1 MRLEF
6 HKIRRLPPYVFEQVN
21 IKKAALRAQGAD
33 VIDLGMGNPDLP
45 TPPHIVEKLCETARK
60 PDVHGYSASR
70 GIMGLRKALV
80 AYYGRRFGVKLD
92 PNKEVVVTLG
102 SKEGFANL
110 AQAITSPGDTI
121 LVPNP
126 SYPLHSFGFIMAG
139 AAIRSVQAHSPEEYL
154 SNLGRAIKHSV
165 PPPTA
170 MVVCYPA
177 NPTAQV
183 VDLDFYKEVIKF
195 AKKHE
200 IWVLS
205 DLAYTEIYF
214 DEPPPSI
221 LQVDGAKDIA
231 VEVTSMSKTYAMAGW
246 RVGFAAGNERLIGAL
261 ARVKSYLDYGA
272 FTPVQVAAAAALN
285 GPQDCVDEFREIY
298 RSRRDAM
305 VESFGR
311 AGWEIP
317 EPKASMFAW
326 APIPPIFKEAG
337 SLEFSLKLIEEAH
350 VAVAPGAGFGEHGDG
365 YVRLALVENEQRI
378 RQAARNVRKFLESYG
393 VNVPKEVRE
402 PKPLKPEAEAARAK
416 KAAGSAKSNAE

>member
-1 MRLEF
+1 MRLDF

-21 IKKAALRAQGAD
+21 ITKAALRAEGAD

-70 GIMGLRKALV
+70 GIMGLRRALS
-80 AYYGRRFGVKLD
+80 AYYDRRFGVKLD

-110 AQAITSPGDTI
+110 AQAIAAPGDTI
-121 LVPNP
+121 IVPNP

-139 AAIRSVQAHSPEEYL
+139 ATIRSVQAHSPEEYL
-154 SNLGRAIKHSV
+154 SNLGRAVKHSV

-183 VDLDFYKEVIKF
+183 VELDFYKEVVKF

-200 IWVLS
+200 IFVLS
-205 DLAYTEIYF
+205 DLAYTEIYYG
-214 DEPPPSI
+214 DPPPSI
-221 LQVDGAKDIA
+221 LQVEGAKDIA

-246 RVGFAAGNERLIGAL
+246 RVGFAAGNERLIAAL

-285 GPQDCVDEFREIY
+285 GPQECVTEMREIY
-298 RSRRDAM
+298 RTRRNAM
-305 VESFGR
+305 VDSFTR

-326 APIPPIFKEAG
+326 APIPEPFREAG
-337 SLEFSLKLIEEAH
+337 SLEFSLRLIKEAH
-350 VAVAPGAGFGEHGDG
+350 VAVAPGAGFGEHGDN

-378 RQAARNVRKFLESYG
+378 RQAARNVRKFLEANG
-393 VNVPKEVRE
+393 VKPKAE
-402 PKPLKPEAEAARAK
+402 KPAK
-416 KAAGSAKSNAE
+416 SADVTPIRKAAG

>member
-1 MRLEF
+1 MMLDF

-21 IKKAALRAQGAD
+21 VTKAGLRANGAD

-45 TPPHIVEKLCETARK
+45 TPPHIVEKLRETALN

-80 AYYGRRFGVKLD
+80 GYYGRRFGVKLD
-92 PNKEVVVTLG
+92 PAKEVVVTLG

-110 AQAITSPGDTI
+110 AQAIAAPGDTI
-121 LVPNP
+121 IVPNP

-139 AAIRSVQAHSPEEYL
+139 ASIRSVEAHSPEQYL
-154 SNLGRAIKHSV
+154 SNLGRAVRHSI
-165 PPPTA
+165 PSPTA

-183 VDLDFYKEVIKF
+183 VDLDFYKEVVKF

-205 DLAYTEIYF
+205 DLAYTEIYYG
-214 DEPPPSI
+214 DPPPSI

-246 RVGFAAGNERLIGAL
+246 RVGFAAGNEKLIAAL

-272 FTPVQVAAAAALN
+272 FTPVQVAAATALN
-285 GPQDCVDEFREIY
+285 GPQDCVDEQREIY
-298 RSRRDAM
+298 RTRRNAM

-326 APIPPIFKEAG
+326 APIPQPFREIG
-337 SLEFSLKLIEEAH
+337 SLEFSLRLIKEAH
-350 VAVAPGAGFGEHGDG
+350 VAVAPGAGFGEHGDN

-378 RQAARNVRKFLESYG
+378 RQAARNVRKFMEANG
-393 VNVPKEVRE
+393 VKVKPEKE
-402 PKPLKPEAEAARAK
+402 PKAKPEGAPAR
-416 KAAGSAKSNAE
+416 KAVG

>member
-1 MRLEF
+1 MMLDF

-21 IKKAALRAQGAD
+21 VTKAGLRANGAD

-70 GIMGLRKALV
+70 GIPGLRRALS
-80 AYYGRRFGVKLD
+80 AYYDRRFGVKLD
-92 PNKEVVVTLG
+92 PMKETVVTLG

-110 AQAITSPGDTI
+110 AQAISAPGDTI
-121 LVPNP
+121 IVPNP

-139 AAIRSVQAHSPEEYL
+139 ASIRSVEAHSPEQYL
-154 SNLGRAIKHSV
+154 SNLGRAVRHSI
-165 PPPTA
+165 PAPTA

-183 VDLDFYKEVIKF
+183 VDLDFYKEVVKF

-205 DLAYTEIYF
+205 DLAYTEIYYG
-214 DEPPPSI
+214 DPPPSI
-221 LQVDGAKDIA
+221 LQVEGAKDIA

-246 RVGFAAGNERLIGAL
+246 RVGFAAGNEKLIAAL

-285 GPQDCVDEFREIY
+285 GPQDCVDEMREIY
-298 RSRRDAM
+298 RTRRNAM
-305 VESFGR
+305 IESFSR

-326 APIPPIFKEAG
+326 APIPEPFREMG
-337 SLEFSLKLIEEAH
+337 SLEFSLRLIKEAH
-350 VAVAPGAGFGEHGDG
+350 VAVAPGAGFGEHGDS

-378 RQAARNVRKFLESYG
+378 RQAARNVRKFLEANG
-393 VNVPKEVRE
+393 VKV
-402 PKPLKPEAEAARAK
+402 KPEKDAKAKADVTPIKK
-416 KAAGSAKSNAE
+416 KAAG

>member
-1 MRLEF
+1 MRFDF

-21 IKKAALRAQGAD
+21 VTKAGLRAQGAD

-70 GIMGLRKALV
+70 GIPGLRKALA
-80 AYYGRRFGVKLD
+80 AYYDRRFNVKLN

-139 AAIRSVQAHSPEEYL
+139 ATIRSVEAHSPEQYL
-154 SNLGRAIKHSV
+154 SNLGRAVKHSV

-183 VDLDFYKEVIKF
+183 VELDFYKEVIAF

-200 IWVLS
+200 IIVLS

-214 DEPPPSI
+214 DKPPPSI
-221 LQVDGAKDIA
+221 LQVEGARDIA

-246 RVGFAAGNERLIGAL
+246 RVGFAAGNEQLIAAL

-305 VESFGR
+305 VESFTR

-317 EPKASMFAW
+317 TPKASMFAW
-326 APIPPIFKEAG
+326 APIPEPFREMG
-337 SLEFSLKLIEEAH
+337 SLEFSLRLIKEAH
-350 VAVAPGAGFGEHGDG
+350 VAVAPGAGFGEHGDN

-378 RQAARNVRKFLESYG
+378 RQAARNVRKFLEANG
-393 VNVPKEVRE
+393 VKPKPEKE
-402 PKPLKPEAEAARAK
+402 PKAKADVTPLRK
-416 KAAGSAKSNAE
+416 KATG

>member
-1 MRLEF
+1 MRLDF

-21 IKKAALRAQGAD
+21 ISKAALRAEGAD

-45 TPPHIVEKLCETARK
+45 TPPHIVDKLCETARR

-70 GIMGLRKALV
+70 GIMGLRRALS
-80 AYYGRRFGVKLD
+80 AYYDRRFGVKLD
-92 PNKEVVVTLG
+92 PNREVVVTLG

-110 AQAITSPGDTI
+110 AQAIAAPGDTI
-121 LVPNP
+121 IVPNP

-139 AAIRSVQAHSPEEYL
+139 ATIRSVQAHSPEEYL
-154 SNLGRAIKHSV
+154 SNLGRAVKHSV

-183 VDLDFYKEVIKF
+183 VELDFYKEVVKF

-200 IWVLS
+200 IFVLS
-205 DLAYTEIYF
+205 DLAYTEIYYG
-214 DEPPPSI
+214 DPPPSI
-221 LQVDGAKDIA
+221 LQVEGAKDIA

-246 RVGFAAGNERLIGAL
+246 RVGFAAGNERLIAAL

-285 GPQDCVDEFREIY
+285 GPQECVTEMREIY
-298 RSRRDAM
+298 RTRRNAM
-305 VESFGR
+305 VESFTR

-326 APIPPIFKEAG
+326 APIPEPFREAG
-337 SLEFSLKLIEEAH
+337 SLEFSLRLIKEAH
-350 VAVAPGAGFGEHGDG
+350 VAVAPGAGFGEHGDN

-378 RQAARNVRKFLESYG
+378 RQAARNVRKFLEANG
-393 VNVPKEVRE
+393 VKA
-402 PKPLKPEAEAARAK
+402 KPEKPAKTAEVTPIR
-416 KAAGSAKSNAE
+416 KAAG